1 MRYPVIL
8 TSDTGGYVVTFPD
21 IPEAMTQGDSYDDA
35 MEMAKDVLESSLDFY
50 FEDERKVPLPSKL
63 KKGQEYVELSPSLWA
78 KVLLLNEM
86 LSQRLRPADL
96 AKRLH
101 VRPQAVTRLMDI
113 KHNTKIDT
121 ISAAFTAMGKTLD
134 FVVR

>member
-1 MRYPVIL
+1 MRYPVTIQPDGSVFL
-8 TSDTGGYVVTFPD
+8 VTFLD
-21 IPEAMTQGDSYDDA
+21 IPEAITQGSTHA
-35 MEMAKDVLESSLDFY
+35 EALKMAKDALETALDFY

-63 KKGQEYVELSPSLWA
+63 KKNQEYVELNPSLWA

-101 VRPQAVTRLMDI
+101 VRPQDVTRLMDI

-134 FVVR
+134 FVVH

>member
-1 MRYPVIL
+1 MRYPVTIEPDGQFFL
-8 TSDTGGYVVTFPD
+8 VTFLD
-21 IPEAMTQGDSYDDA
+21 IPEAITQGSTHA
-35 MEMAKDVLESSLDFY
+35 EALEMAKDALETALDFY

-121 ISAAFTAMGKTLD
+121 ISAAFTALGKKLD
-134 FVVR
+134 FVVH

>member
-8 TSDTGGYVVTFPD
+8 TPDTGGFVVTFPD
-21 IPEAMTQGDSYDDA
+21 IPEAMTQGDSYA
-35 MEMAKDVLESSLDFY
+35 EALEMAKDALESSLDFY
-50 FEDERKVPLPSKL
+50 FEDERKVPLPTKL
-63 KKGQEYVELSPSLWA
+63 KKGQEFVELNPSLWA

-101 VRPQAVTRLMDI
+101 VKPQVVTRLMNI
-113 KHNTKIDT
+113 KHPTKIDT

-134 FVVR
+134 FVVN